1 MRLVTVL
8 AFMSLSASTA
18 FCGEAY
24 QATGEAYAACIG
36 EQMRFAYNPPEI
48 IEDVIDLKCGKL
60 EELEQK
66 QFFDF
71 IAAQVDKVLSAET
84 AFTITAHIMV
94 SQRFKRDA
102 VKAYVQAT
110 KKPRGGQSSPKA
122 K

>member
-8 AFMSLSASTA
+8 AFVCLSASTA
-18 FCGEAY
+18 FCEEAY
-24 QATGEAYAACIG
+24 QATGKAYGACIG
-36 EQMRFAYNPPEI
+36 EQMRLAYNPPEM

-71 IAAQVDKVLSAET
+71 IAAQVDKVLSAKT
-84 AFTITAHIMV
+84 AFTITTHIMV
-94 SQRFKRDA
+94 WQRLKRDA
-102 VKAYVQAT
+102 VKAYLQAT
-110 KKPRGGQSSPKA
+110 KKPSGGQSSPQA